1 MPDSSQKPKGGCW
14 FVGSVA
20 VAVRDPVDPKKES
33 IFCIP
38 FDAEKVLVIDV
49 GKNVMRHI
57 GPDLGKIEGKWR
69 SGAVAGDGLIYC
81 PPCNETRILVINPQ
95 TDDVWTVDC
104 DHRLDTNK
112 WSGAWSG
119 AVAGEDGCIYGVP
132 HRSGEVL
139 RITPPTTH
147 TTNRVLDLVDKAPGA
162 LIELLRSFQGE
173 TEIPRMGTLTEAK
186 QEDSRNHQESKFEDE
201 YSGILLES
209 LLKMLT
215 TPTGTSAVE
224 KVAALLPDAGDFQ
237 FTTNDTLLEILDAVC
252 VARTRDGAWVKV
264 KRAVSNLG
272 ILLGTSCPVHC
283 AVPVLSRVLHKLRR
297 GLQVPPTDCCYD
309 WQIDLVS

>member
-147 TTNRVLDLVDKAPGA
+147 TTNRVLDLVDKAPEA
-162 LIELLRSFQGE
+162 LIEFLSSFQGE
-173 TEIPRMGTLTEAK
+173 TETPTEAK
-186 QEDSRNHQESKFEDE
+186 QKEEPGAFTGLLRSLNSFKGETAIRRTSVFCKPTEHPSESKFVDE
-201 YSGILLES
+201 HSGILLES
-209 LLKMLT
+209 LLKMLS
-215 TPTGTSAVE
+215 TPTGVHAVE
-224 KVAALLPDAGDFQ
+224 KD
-237 FTTNDTLLEILDAVC
+237 
-252 VARTRDGAWVKV
+252 
-264 KRAVSNLG
+264 LG
-272 ILLGTSCPVHC
+272 
-283 AVPVLSRVLHKLRR
+283 LRGR
-297 GLQVPPTDCCYD
+297 
-309 WQIDLVS
+309 W